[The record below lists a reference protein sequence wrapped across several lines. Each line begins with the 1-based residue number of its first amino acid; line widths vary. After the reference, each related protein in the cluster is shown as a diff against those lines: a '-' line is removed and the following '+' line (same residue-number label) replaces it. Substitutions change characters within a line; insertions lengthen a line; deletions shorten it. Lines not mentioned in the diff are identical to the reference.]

1 MALVVNTNVT
11 SNVVQRNLTSANSS
25 VNKSIERL
33 STGFKIN
40 RASDDAAGLAIAQG
54 FKSQSSGT
62 LVAKDNT
69 QHGIN
74 LLQTA
79 EGDLDVIQ
87 ENLQRIR
94 DLAVQAANGTYST
107 SEKAMLANEVKARI
121 SEINRLASVSTF
133 SSINLLDGTAGS
145 GLVLQVGA
153 NSGENNQ
160 LNISDALINAK
171 AEALS
176 TDLTDTA
183 VDAAFKTS
191 NGANEYIS
199 KIDEAIDK
207 VSSSRSKIG
216 AYQNRL
222 ESTLDSLDVRYE
234 NMASSL
240 STIQDTD
247 VASEAAELTKSQIL
261 QNVSVSLLAQANQN
275 PSIALNLI

>member
-11 SNVVQRNLTSANSS
+11 SNIVQRNLTAANSS
-25 VNKSIERL
+25 VNTSIERL

-94 DLAVQAANGTYST
+94 DLTVQAANGTYST
-107 SEKAMLANEVKARI
+107 SEKAMLASEVKARI
-121 SEINRLASVSTF
+121 EEINRLAEVSEF
-133 SSINLLDGTAGS
+133 SSIKLLDGSISAM
-145 GLVLQVGA
+145 VLQVGA
-153 NSGENNQ
+153 NTGENNQ
-160 LNISDALINAK
+160 LDISDALITANAS
-171 AEALS
+171 ALNS
-176 TDLTDTA
+176 SLTASA
-183 VDAAFKTS
+183 VETAFKTS
-191 NGANEYIS
+191 EGANDYIE
-199 KIDEAIDK
+199 KVDAAIDT
-207 VSSSRSKIG
+207 VSNARSKIG

-247 VASEAAELTKSQIL
+247 VASEAANLTKSQIL

>member
-247 VASEAAELTKSQIL
+247 VASEAANMTKAQIL
-261 QNVSVSLLAQANQN
+261 QNVSVSLLAQANSN

>member
-11 SNVVQRNLTSANSS
+11 SNIVQRNLTAANSS
-25 VNKSIERL
+25 VNTSIERL

-94 DLAVQAANGTYST
+94 DLSVQAANGTYST
-107 SEKAMLANEVKARI
+107 AEKAMLASEVKARI
-121 SEINRLASVSTF
+121 EEINRLAEVSEF
-133 SSINLLDGTAGS
+133 SSIKLLDGSISAM
-145 GLVLQVGA
+145 VLQVGA
-153 NSGENNQ
+153 NTGENNQ
-160 LNISDALINAK
+160 LDISDALITANAS
-171 AEALS
+171 ALNS
-176 TDLTDTA
+176 SLTASA
-183 VDAAFKTS
+183 VETAFKTS
-191 NGANEYIS
+191 EGANDYIE
-199 KIDEAIDK
+199 KVDAAIDT
-207 VSSSRSKIG
+207 VSNARSKIG

-247 VASEAAELTKSQIL
+247 VASEAANLTKSQIL